1 MEHCDESGAALSITT
16 KRVFVIP
23 LRQNGCPYSPIGK
36 AESGIGPES
45 QRLPGFRGPAKTAE
59 NLFGGEHCDKT
70 GAIHDTTRIGR
81 VSQRPVMSLTLEQR
95 TNIEGV
101 PKAAELIE
109 ISGAH
114 ALEASDR
121 AILNLLYQHAHD
133 SGRLADPTASWEMPI
148 TALRSSK
155 HNGTDRIRDS
165 LSRLL
170 SVQVKVGY
178 RDGKTGRERVLL
190 THLFESFDIPADEG
204 IGGPVKFRVP
214 TALVPV
220 LAQSSRWG
228 RIKAEIVCAMSSK
241 YAIALYELVQLR
253 GNMDRCVESF
263 GLERF
268 RDLLGVPPGAY
279 ERGNDFIKRVIDPA
293 VLEVNGLSEFG
304 VSVEVERAYSRA
316 PIIGITLGWW
326 RKAGDEYRAT
336 YQERQRSK
344 LGRMARLRGK
354 VEAVTARPEAFVSLA
369 ANG

>member
-1 MEHCDESGAALSITT
+1 MGVGVN
-16 KRVFVIP
+16 R
-23 LRQNGCPYSPIGK
+23 IGK
-36 AESGIGPES
+36 
-45 QRLPGFRGPAKTAE
+45 
-59 NLFGGEHCDKT
+59 
-70 GAIHDTTRIGR
+70 
-81 VSQRPVMSLTLEQR
+81 QR
-95 TNIEGV
+95 TNINGV

-133 SGRLADPTASWEMPI
+133 SGRLGSPEASWEMPI
-148 TALRSSK
+148 TALRPSK

-170 SVQVKVGY
+170 SVQVKVAY
-178 RDGKTGRERVLL
+178 RDAKTGRDRVIL

-204 IGGPVKFRVP
+204 VAGPVKFRVP
-214 TALVPV
+214 VALVPV

-253 GNMDRCVESF
+253 GNMDRCIEVFSMD
-263 GLERF
+263 RF

-279 ERGNDFIKRVIDPA
+279 ERGNDFIKRVIEPA

-304 VSVEVERAYSRA
+304 VKADVERAYSRA
-316 PIIGITLGWW
+316 PITGVTLGWW
-326 RKAGDEYRAT
+326 RKDTDEYRAT

-344 LGRMARLRGK
+344 LGRMARLKGN
-354 VEAVTARPEAFVSLA
+354 VEVVSSLSPALPLA
-369 ANG
+369 ERVLSVLPHQ